1 MIFALAIDDRTLM
14 VFPDEAQAVAYCEGI
29 DVEEGNWLF
38 FNDNGKPLD
47 AVFTTP
53 NKHGSFS
60 VMSGVYIL
68 RQSADV
74 TMKTLLNQ
82 LDEIS
87 VVEGESPLKTIAEI
101 RKHLTL
107 EASGIAAKSPA
118 VPSPVRG
125 A

>member
-53 NKHGSFS
+53 NKHGSF
-60 VMSGVYIL
+60 
-68 RQSADV
+68 
-74 TMKTLLNQ
+74 
-82 LDEIS
+82 
-87 VVEGESPLKTIAEI
+87 AEPG
-101 RKHLTL
+101 R
-107 EASGIAAKSPA
+107 AKRWRVAPDSWVGHPA
-118 VPSPVRG
+118 
-125 A
+125 